1 MAMQLLDDWDK
12 VLKKAWSVKF
22 SIAAVLCGAVETII
36 ALVQP
41 VGIPTGVF
49 AGIGTLV
56 SVGAIIARALAQ
68 KEDVKAIAAE
78 VAQEISN
85 GPPKT

>member
-1 MAMQLLDDWDK
+1 MQLLDDWDQ

-22 SIAAVLCGAVETII
+22 SIAAVLLGAAETIV

-41 VGIPTGVF
+41 VGIPTGLF
-49 AGIGTLV
+49 ASIGMLA
-56 SVGAIIARALAQ
+56 SVGAIVARALAQ

-78 VAQEISN
+78 VVQEMSDGN
-85 GPPKT
+85 PPK